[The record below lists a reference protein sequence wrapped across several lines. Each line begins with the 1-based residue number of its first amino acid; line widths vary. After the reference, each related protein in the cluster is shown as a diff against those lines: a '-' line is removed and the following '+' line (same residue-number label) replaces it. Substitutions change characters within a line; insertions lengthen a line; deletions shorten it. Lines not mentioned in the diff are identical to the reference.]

1 MMDYTLIT
9 ILGIVIIFLG
19 TTLGSAMVY
28 AIKGDISSKANT
40 ILLGFAS
47 GVMIAASVWSLLIPS
62 LDMTADSDGVMQ
74 YLPTILGFV
83 LGGIFLV
90 ILDKVVPHFH
100 LSSGENEGLG
110 KGLGKTARLFL
121 AVTLHNIPEGL
132 AVGFTFGAASLIG
145 TDVAYLSALA
155 LSIGMCVQNFPE
167 GAALALPLK
176 RETGSRHKAFLLGTL
191 SGAVEPISAV
201 IGLLLSQALVSIQPW
216 LLAFSAGAMVFVV
229 AEDLIPEAMSDNKH
243 SHLGTWGLM
252 IGFVLMMILDVALG

>member
-1 MMDYTLIT
+1 MDYTLIT
-9 ILGIVIIFLG
+9 IAGIVIIFLG
-19 TTLGSAMVY
+19 TVLGSTMVY
-28 AIKGDISSKANT
+28 AVKGDVSPRANT

-62 LDMTADSDGVMQ
+62 LDITADSEGVMK

-110 KGLGKTARLFL
+110 NGLGKTARLFL

-132 AVGFTFGAASLIG
+132 AVGFTFGAASMIG
-145 TDVAYLSALA
+145 TDAAYLSALA

-167 GAALALPLK
+167 GAAMAIPLK
-176 RETGSRHKAFLLGTL
+176 RETGSRHKAFLLSSL
-191 SGAVEPISAV
+191 SGAVEPVSAL
-201 IGLLLSQALVSIQPW
+201 IGLLLSQALVSVQPW

-229 AEDLIPEAMSDNKH
+229 AEDLIPEAMNEHNH